1 MISRLLRPL
10 RHRLAPS
17 LGTPGSVTLATT
29 ALATLLLAACSSSPD
44 PRATA
49 PAPATSSAAP
59 TPADEPTTAIRLR
72 IGDTV
77 IPARLNDTS
86 TAQDLL
92 SQLPLTLTFRDFN
105 GVEKIAPLPRALSTE
120 GVPPGDSGRPLDLG
134 YYSPTGDLVIYYG
147 DVGYYR
153 GIVRIGRYDADPATV
168 RDQPAGFAT
177 TVERV
182 P

>member
-1 MISRLLRPL
+1 M
-10 RHRLAPS
+10 
-17 LGTPGSVTLATT
+17 
-29 ALATLLLAACSSSPD
+29 
-44 PRATA
+44 
-49 PAPATSSAAP
+49 
-59 TPADEPTTAIRLR
+59 TAIQLR

-77 IPARLNDTS
+77 IPARLNDTT
-86 TAQDLL
+86 TARDLL
-92 SQLPLTLTFRDFN
+92 TQLPLTLTFRDFN

-120 GVPPGDSGRPLDLG
+120 GVPAGDSGGPLDLG

-153 GIVRIGRYDADPATV
+153 GIVRIGRYDADPANV
-168 RDQPAGFAT
+168 RDQPEGFPM

>member
-17 LGTPGSVTLATT
+17 LSIPGSFSIAAT

-44 PRATA
+44 PRAPA
-49 PAPATSSAAP
+49 PAPSTFSAAP
-59 TPADEPTTAIRLR
+59 TPADEPTIAIRVL

-77 IPARLNDTS
+77 IPARLNDTA
-86 TAQDLL
+86 TARDLL
-92 SQLPLTLTFRDFN
+92 TQLPLTLTVRDFN

-134 YYSPTGDLVIYYG
+134 
-147 DVGYYR
+147 
-153 GIVRIGRYDADPATV
+153 
-168 RDQPAGFAT
+168 
-177 TVERV
+177 
-182 P
+182 